1 MSDQAHRETL
11 KVSDSEII
19 VVTLP
24 KTFSAGTKLK
34 VWATTGEILS
44 ATVEKEIPLVS
55 VPRKSRKPV
64 DSPAV
69 ILPKA
74 DTVNESATADSEKES
89 STATK
94 NGRK

>member
-1 MSDQAHRETL
+1 MSDQDRERL
-11 KVSDSEII
+11 EASDSEII

-44 ATVEKEIPLVS
+44 ATVEKEIPLVT
-55 VPRKSRKPV
+55 VPRKSRKSTV
-64 DSPAV
+64 DSPTV
-69 ILPKA
+69 ILTKA
-74 DTVNESATADSEKES
+74 DTVDEPATADSEKEF

>member
-1 MSDQAHRETL
+1 MSDQDREML
-11 KVSDSEII
+11 EANDSEII

-44 ATVEKEIPLVS
+44 ATVEKEIPLVT

-64 DSPAV
+64 DSPTV
-69 ILPKA
+69 TLTKA
-74 DTVNESATADSEKES
+74 DAVNEPATADSEKKF